1 MNDTI
6 QLGGNSMGK
15 QTKLTQN
22 SMTKILI
29 APDKFKG
36 SLSAFEVCNA
46 LAKGL
51 KKSNSSLDII
61 ACPMAD
67 GGDGSLQTINYYLNL
82 KPVELLVN
90 DPLFR
95 PIKSTYYRSQ
105 KIAYIE
111 MSSASGLVLLKE
123 EERNCMFT
131 SSFGTGELIA
141 DAIQKGATTINLF
154 IGGSATNDGGIG
166 IASALGYRF
175 FDACENLLSPIGQN
189 LLLINRIDDSEV
201 LFKTK
206 EVQVKVICDVNNPFY
221 GKNGAACVY
230 ADQKGASPIEI
241 EQLDQGLVNLASK
254 LLSHDYANIIDI
266 PGAGAAGGVGGGTI
280 AFLRAQLISG
290 IKNFI
295 ETTQLETLIKDCDF
309 IITGEGKLDSQTE
322 HGKVISGV
330 CQLAKKNSKPII
342 AVCGDADLPI
352 SKSLELEKVYT
363 VLSKSKSVD
372 EAIAK
377 AAEKLTL
384 IGHEIGAKFC
394 KH

>member
-175 FDACENLLSPIGQN
+175 FDACENLLSPIG
-189 LLLINRIDDSEV
+189 
-201 LFKTK
+201 
-206 EVQVKVICDVNNPFY
+206 
-221 GKNGAACVY
+221 
-230 ADQKGASPIEI
+230 
-241 EQLDQGLVNLASK
+241 
-254 LLSHDYANIIDI
+254 
-266 PGAGAAGGVGGGTI
+266 
-280 AFLRAQLISG
+280 
-290 IKNFI
+290 
-295 ETTQLETLIKDCDF
+295 
-309 IITGEGKLDSQTE
+309 
-322 HGKVISGV
+322 
-330 CQLAKKNSKPII
+330 
-342 AVCGDADLPI
+342 
-352 SKSLELEKVYT
+352 
-363 VLSKSKSVD
+363 
-372 EAIAK
+372 
-377 AAEKLTL
+377 
-384 IGHEIGAKFC
+384 
-394 KH
+394 

>member
-1 MNDTI
+1 M
-6 QLGGNSMGK
+6 
-15 QTKLTQN
+15 
-22 SMTKILI
+22 KILI
-29 APDKFKG
+29 SPDKFKG
-36 SLSAFEVCNA
+36 SLSAIEVCNA

-51 KKSNSSLDII
+51 KKSNSSLDIT

-206 EVQVKVICDVNNPFY
+206 EVQVKVICDVNTLLY
-221 GKNGAACVY
+221 GKNGAAYIYGV
-230 ADQKGASPIEI
+230 QKGASSIEI
-241 EQLDQGLVNLASK
+241 EQLNQGLVNLSSK
-254 LLSHDYANIIDI
+254 LLEHDLPNISDI
-266 PGAGAAGGVGGGTI
+266 PGAGAAGGVGGGAF
-280 AFLRAQLISG
+280 AFLGAQLLSG
-290 IKNFI
+290 IQNFI
-295 ETTQLETLIKDCDF
+295 EITQLETLIKECDLV
-309 IITGEGKLDSQTE
+309 ITGEGKLDIQTE
-322 HGKVISGV
+322 EGKVISGV
-330 CQLAKKNSKPII
+330 CQLAKKNKKPII
-342 AVCGDADLPI
+342 AVCGDVDLPI
-352 SKSLELEKVYT
+352 SKSLELKKVYT
-363 VLSKSKSVD
+363 VLSKSKSVE

-377 AAEKLTL
+377 AAEKLVL
-384 IGHEIGAKFC
+384 IGHEIGVKFC
-394 KH
+394 KHAKKPSIQ